1 MELNRN
7 YNYYTP
13 YVPTYVG
20 SQQIPTYSLR
30 PTPLQ
35 WYWFQGGE
43 EVAKNWS
50 VMPGN
55 TVALWDADT
64 QVIYLKSTDQTGR
77 PTIQT
82 LDYTIR
88 ENMVSAPSEY
98 ITKSEL
104 DSAISSLQEKLD
116 SILKKKEDKSK

>member
-1 MELNRN
+1 MEVNRN

-13 YVPTYVG
+13 YVPSYIG
-20 SQQIPTYSLR
+20 SQPVSTYSPR

-35 WYWFQGGE
+35 WYWIQGGVE
-43 EVAKNWS
+43 TARNWS
-50 VMPGN
+50 VMPGS
-55 TVALWDADT
+55 TVALWDSDA

-77 PTIQT
+77 PNIQT

-88 ENMVSAPSEY
+88 ENMVSAPTDY

-104 DSAISSLQEKLD
+104 ETIISSLQEKIDTLT
-116 SILKKKEDKSK
+116 KKEEIK